1 MMEMD
6 TDTPVP
12 PPAATTAPASAPASA
27 PPSVS
32 ASSPSTPAEPRRRN
46 RPALSCIQCRTR
58 KIRCDRMEPCGSC
71 LKSKIVNCMYEEARR
86 PKPRLW
92 RLSPAQDPDSPASDD
107 HFPRYSSSSGPHHLA
122 RPDTLPSSNA
132 PGMQYAHSAAS
143 LPILGSSGPTS
154 MSTPAPSAAHPAASA
169 LDAELLRDRIRGLE
183 KQLADVLWG
192 QDQGQAHQ
200 PPASHPDQTSSA
212 PDPAPAPAPA
222 PPPKPAQP
230 EVGHKPRPKFVSRL
244 VHRGLDTSIPV
255 DGQHR
260 QRGAVA
266 NVLTVPLAL
275 PPRPAHH
282 GRERVKGL
290 LPSRHVQ
297 KSRPKQEASVPTKRR
312 SDIPRSRA

>member
-1 MMEMD
+1 MEMD

-12 PPAATTAPASAPASA
+12 PPAATTAPASASAPASA

-107 HFPRYSSSSGPHHLA
+107 HFPRHSSSSGPHHLP
-122 RPDTLPSSNA
+122 RLDTLPSSNA
-132 PGMQYAHSAAS
+132 AGMQYAHSAAA

-154 MSTPAPSAAHPAASA
+154 MSTPAPSAAAPAAPT

-192 QDQGQAHQ
+192 QDQGRAHQ
-200 PPASHPDQTSSA
+200 PPASHPVQTSSA
-212 PDPAPAPAPA
+212 PDPAPAPAPG
-222 PPPKPAQP
+222 PTPKPAQP

-244 VHRGLDTSIPV
+244 RSTGDTSIPM
-255 DGQHR
+255 DWQHH

-266 NVLTVPLAL
+266 DVLTVPLAL
-275 PPRPAHH
+275 PPHPAHH
-282 GRERVKGL
+282 GRERVKSL

-297 KSRPKQEASVPTKRR
+297 KGRPKQEVPVPTKRR
-312 SDIPRSRA
+312 SLVSRSWA